1 MIKRKTIGIEEAM
14 EVVKQMSL
22 RKRLR
27 WEFEQ
32 LQKERRDRHAQDEY
46 VREQGR
52 LDGIQEGRQEHAL
65 QVYHNCLE
73 RGMSEEEAI
82 EISGVRQK

>member
-1 MIKRKTIGIEEAM
+1 M

-52 LDGIQEGRQEHAL
+52 LDGIQEGRHEHAIK
-65 QVYHNCLE
+65 VYHKCLE
-73 RGMSEEEAI
+73 RGMSEEEAM